1 MGAALS
7 YVLPYIMWKEW
18 TEERRERDF
27 QRRRKLWV
35 EENRRLEEV
44 EYMKLEDKKIVKYK

>member
-7 YVLPYIMWKEW
+7 YVLSYIMWKEW
-18 TEERRERDF
+18 TEQRRERDF

-35 EENRRLEEV
+35 EENRRLDEV
-44 EYMKLEDKKIVKYK
+44 EYMKMEDKKIV